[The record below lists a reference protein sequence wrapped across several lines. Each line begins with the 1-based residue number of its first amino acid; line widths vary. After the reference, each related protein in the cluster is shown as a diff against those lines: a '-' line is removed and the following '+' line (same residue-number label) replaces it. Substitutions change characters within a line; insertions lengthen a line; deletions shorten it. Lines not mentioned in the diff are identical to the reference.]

1 MDHMSYEIDRQPTV
15 EPSLLEMAQKSTQ
28 THADEGGD
36 KGAGTDEGA
45 DKGPGT
51 RDGDEGADKG
61 AARRMRAGT
70 RAGTCGVRH

>member
-1 MDHMSYEIDRQPTV
+1 MSYEIDRQPTV

-51 RDGDEGADKG
+51 R
-61 AARRMRAGT
+61 ARGQGMGT
-70 RAGTCGVRH
+70 RARTRVLPSG